1 MALKNGSCPDL
12 LEKMFFRNITNGKRE
27 GRIVNRTL
35 TAVPGLLVGHAT
47 DRETHTGCTAILCPS
62 GFTPGIHVP
71 GFAPASRE
79 TELMY
84 PEALVESV
92 HGLCL
97 AGGSAFG
104 LAAATGVVRFL
115 RERNVGFET
124 PFARVPIVPGAA
136 IFDLDLNTAPGLLP
150 DESMGYAAARA
161 ASGLPVEQ
169 GAVGAGTGARC
180 GRVAGFERPA
190 KSGLGSWGMQVGE
203 VVVSAL
209 VVLNALGNVY
219 DPDTG
224 DWLAGGH
231 DAAGKRLE
239 GASLYSLLAG
249 QEVDSR
255 LNTVLVVVA
264 TNVPLSKVGASRLA
278 RMSGTGLSRVL
289 RPAHMLFD
297 GDIVFA
303 LASREG
309 PCAGENLLGVMGA
322 EAVSRAA
329 VSAIHAVNG

>member
-1 MALKNGSCPDL
+1 MWLRGSGACSVVFLFTVDFQ
-12 LEKMFFRNITNGKRE
+12 EKSTVLGASMDM
-27 GRIVNRTL
+27 TL
-35 TAVPGLLVGHAT
+35 TSVPGLFVGHAT
-47 DRETHTGCTAILCPS
+47 DMVSRTGCTAILCPS

-84 PEALVESV
+84 PESLVESV

-115 RERNVGFET
+115 RERHVGFET
-124 PFARVPIVPGAA
+124 PFANVPIVPGAA
-136 IFDLDLNTAPGLLP
+136 IFDLDMNTAPGILP
-150 DESMGYAAARA
+150 DENMGYAAAGA
-161 ASGLPVEQ
+161 ASARPVEQ

-190 KSGLGSWGMQVGE
+190 KSGLGSWGMQVGD
-203 VVVSAL
+203 VIVAAL

-224 DWLAGGH
+224 MWLAGGH
-231 DAAGKRLE
+231 DENGQRLE
-239 GASLYSLLAG
+239 GVLLYNLLAG
-249 QEVDSR
+249 QEVHSR
-255 LNTVLVVVA
+255 LNTVLVAVA
-264 TNVPLSKVGASRLA
+264 TNVPLSKVGTSRLA
-278 RMSGTGLSRVL
+278 RMAGTGLSRVL
-289 RPAHMLFD
+289 RPSHMLFD

-303 LASREG
+303 LSAKDGPQAS
-309 PCAGENLLGVMGA
+309 ENLLGAMGA
-322 EAVSRAA
+322 EAVSKAA
-329 VSAIHAVNG
+329 VSAIRALRS

>member
-1 MALKNGSCPDL
+1 MS
-12 LEKMFFRNITNGKRE
+12 M
-27 GRIVNRTL
+27 TL
-35 TAVPGLLVGHAT
+35 TSVPGILVGHTT
-47 DRETHTGCTAILCPS
+47 DTSSHTGCTAILCPE

-97 AGGSAFG
+97 SGGSAFG

-115 RERNVGFET
+115 REQHVGFET

-136 IFDLDLNTAPGLLP
+136 IFDLDLNTAPGTLP
-150 DESMGYAAARA
+150 DEAMGYAAAMA
-161 ASGLPVEQ
+161 ASDRPVEQ

-180 GRVAGFERPA
+180 GRVAGFEHPA
-190 KSGLGSWGMQVGE
+190 KSGLGSWGIQRGDVI
-203 VVVSAL
+203 VSAL

-224 DWLAGGH
+224 AWLAGGH
-231 DAAGKRLE
+231 DDAGRRLE
-239 GASLYSLLAG
+239 GEALYKLLG
-249 QEVDSR
+249 TQEVESR
-255 LNTVLVVVA
+255 LNTVLVAVA
-264 TNVPLSKVGASRLA
+264 TNAPLSKVGASRLA
-278 RMSGTGLSRVL
+278 RMSGTGLARVL
-289 RPAHMLFD
+289 RPVHMLFD

-303 LASREG
+303 LSAKEG
-309 PCAGENLLGVMGA
+309 PHAGENLLGVMGA
-322 EAVSRAA
+322 EAVARAA
-329 VSAIHAVNG
+329 VSAIHALKD